1 MMGMERGFS
10 MNNDMD
16 QIILVDL
23 SDNEISSANKMD
35 AHFQCLLHRAFSIF
49 IVNNGKML
57 VQKRNKN
64 KYHSGGLI
72 TNACCSHPRKG
83 ELLEEAIHRRLLEE
97 MGMDCPLEEISSFVY
112 RNVFENGITEYE
124 FDHVFIGMYDGDFNA
139 DPEEAECAEW
149 VNIEELSKDV
159 LDNPQKYTVWF
170 ISALPKVLEFLRR
183 TSEKND

>member
-23 SDNEISSANKMD
+23 SDNEIGSANKMD

-49 IVNNGKML
+49 IVNHGKML

-112 RNVFENGITEYE
+112 RNVFENGISEYE
-124 FDHVFIGMYDGDFNA
+124 F
-139 DPEEAECAEW
+139 ECMM
-149 VNIEELSKDV
+149 VISTQILKKQNVRNGSILKNYQKMFLIIHKNILFG
-159 LDNPQKYTVWF
+159 LFLLCLKYWSF
-170 ISALPKVLEFLRR
+170 
-183 TSEKND
+183 